1 MHFGLEH
8 PEAYRIMFM
17 GRSMLAV
24 KHADT
29 LDRSGG
35 SAFTHHVA
43 AVQRAADAGRLRPG
57 TDVLSAAIFLWSG
70 VHGITSLL
78 ISLASFPWPDREPLL
93 SRHVR
98 PAAAR
103 AHGGGTV
110 TTTANPYLLGNFAPV
125 ADERDDDAL
134 DVTGAIPPE
143 LDGLLLRNGPNPIA
157 PDPAAY
163 HWFIGDGMLH
173 GIELRERSR
182 PLPQPLGAHRRRVRR
197 AR

>member
-1 MHFGLEH
+1 VCEREFQIFDAVLEAAGAQTDDPVEALRLRGQAYVHFGLEH

-35 SAFTHHVA
+35 AAFTHHVA
-43 AVQRAADAGRLRPG
+43 AVQRAADTGRLRPG

-93 SRHVR
+93 CDLCDLQL
-98 PAAAR
+98 R
-103 AHGGGTV
+103 ALT
-110 TTTANPYLLGNFAPV
+110 
-125 ADERDDDAL
+125 EEAL
-134 DVTGAIPPE
+134 
-143 LDGLLLRNGPNPIA
+143 
-157 PDPAAY
+157 
-163 HWFIGDGMLH
+163 
-173 GIELRERSR
+173 
-182 PLPQPLGAHRRRVRR
+182 
-197 AR
+197 